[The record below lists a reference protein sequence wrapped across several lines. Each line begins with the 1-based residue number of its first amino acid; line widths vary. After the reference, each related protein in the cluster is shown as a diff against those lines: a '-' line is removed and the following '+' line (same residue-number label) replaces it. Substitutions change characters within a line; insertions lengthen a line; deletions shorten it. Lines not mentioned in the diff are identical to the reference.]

1 LVLFSKKEHKALLFA
16 KRSKNS
22 HPKCAER
29 LEQTVPNFGLA
40 ARDTSQ
46 APQFRLT
53 RLDLTDFRNYAAL
66 SWRPEA
72 RIAVISGPNGS
83 GKTNLLEAISL
94 LGPGRGL
101 RQASWAV
108 AARVHT
114 PDLAEPL
121 MIGTG
126 GAPETG
132 ERRVVRLD
140 GASVSQT
147 ELAGHIAISW
157 ITPQMDRLFGEAPSG
172 RRRFLDR
179 LVWALDPNHA
189 REVAAHDAAMSR
201 RRRLLAEGQA
211 EPGWLAGL
219 EDGMARHAVA
229 ATAGRRALVGRLN
242 ALLAAGVVSP
252 FPAARLSLLCPIGD
266 RLDQAPALA
275 VEDWLRAALAAA
287 RATDAA
293 AGSAAL
299 GAHRA
304 DFGLADLA
312 SGRPASLAS
321 TGQQKALLLGLV
333 LGHAMVIGEQRGF
346 APWLL
351 LDEPMVHLDE
361 GHRAALLEALLRLPA
376 QVFLTGVDAAPF
388 ESLRGRAD
396 FILCMAAGL
405 TKNPGFA
412 RPPAQESL

>member
-1 LVLFSKKEHKALLFA
+1 VSEAPGTA
-16 KRSKNS
+16 G
-22 HPKCAER
+22 P
-29 LEQTVPNFGLA
+29 
-40 ARDTSQ
+40 
-46 APQFRLT
+46 PQFRLT

-66 SWRPEA
+66 SWRPVS
-72 RIAVISGPNGS
+72 RISVISGPNGS

-101 RQASWAV
+101 RQARIAEFPRQRPGGETSWAV

-121 MIGTG
+121 IIGTG
-126 GAPETG
+126 SAPEAG

-140 GASVSQT
+140 GATASQAD
-147 ELAGHIAISW
+147 LASHIAISW
-157 ITPQMDRLFGEAPSG
+157 ITPQMDRLFGESPGG

-179 LVWALDPNHA
+179 LVWALDPSHA

-201 RRRLLAEGQA
+201 RNRLLAEGRA
-211 EPGWLAGL
+211 DPAWLAGL
-219 EDGMARHAVA
+219 EDGIARHAVA

-242 ALLAAGVVSP
+242 ALLAGGAVSP
-252 FPAARLSLLCPIGD
+252 FPAARLSLLCPISD
-266 RLDQAPALA
+266 RLDEAPALA

-287 RATDAA
+287 RTADAA
-293 AGSAAL
+293 AGVTAL

-304 DFGLADLA
+304 DFRLADLA
-312 SGRPASLAS
+312 SGRPATLAS

-333 LGHAMVIGEQRGF
+333 LGHAMVIGEARGF
-346 APWLL
+346 PPWLL
-351 LDEPMVHLDE
+351 LDEPLVHLDE

-388 ESLRGRAD
+388 SSLRDRAD
-396 FILCMAAGL
+396 FILCMAADL
-405 TKNPGFA
+405 APNPGFA
-412 RPPAQESL
+412 RPPRAESL

>member
-1 LVLFSKKEHKALLFA
+1 MSEAPGPSAL
-16 KRSKNS
+16 
-22 HPKCAER
+22 
-29 LEQTVPNFGLA
+29 
-40 ARDTSQ
+40 
-46 APQFRLT
+46 PQFRLT

-72 RIAVISGPNGS
+72 RISVISGPNGS

-101 RQASWAV
+101 RQARAAEFPRLRPEGGTSWAV
-108 AARVHT
+108 AARVRT

-121 MIGTG
+121 VIGTG
-126 GAPETG
+126 SGPEVS

-140 GASVSQT
+140 GAPASQA
-147 ELAGHIAISW
+147 ELATHTAISW
-157 ITPQMDRLFGEAPSG
+157 ITPQMDRLFGESPSG

-179 LVWALDPNHA
+179 LVWALDPAHA

-201 RRRLLAEGQA
+201 RNRLLAEVRA
-211 EPGWLAGL
+211 DPAWIAGL

-242 ALLAAGVVSP
+242 AMLAAGAVAP

-266 RLDQAPALA
+266 RLDHAPALA
-275 VEDWLRAALAAA
+275 VEEWLREALAAA
-287 RATDAA
+287 RTADAA
-293 AGSAAL
+293 SGSASL

-304 DFGLADLA
+304 DFALADLA
-312 SGRPASLAS
+312 SGRPAALAS
-321 TGQQKALLLGLV
+321 TGQQKALLLGTV
-333 LGHAMVIGEQRGF
+333 LGHAMVIGEARGF

-351 LDEPMVHLDE
+351 LDEPLVHLDE
-361 GHRAALLEALLRLPA
+361 GHRTALLEALLRVPA

-388 ESLRGRAD
+388 GLLRGRAE
-396 FILCMAAGL
+396 FMLCMAAGL
-405 TKNPGFA
+405 QQNPGLT
-412 RPPAQESL
+412 RPAP

>member
-1 LVLFSKKEHKALLFA
+1 VSDD
-16 KRSKNS
+16 
-22 HPKCAER
+22 
-29 LEQTVPNFGLA
+29 A
-40 ARDTSQ
+40 AQ
-46 APQFRLT
+46 LRLT

-72 RIAVISGPNGS
+72 RITVISGPNGS

-101 RQASWAV
+101 RQARVGEFPRLRPGGETSWAV
-108 AARVHT
+108 AARVRT

-121 MIGTG
+121 VIGTG
-126 GAPETG
+126 SAPEAG

-140 GASVSQT
+140 GAPASQA
-147 ELAGHIAISW
+147 ELASQIAVSW
-157 ITPQMDRLFGEAPSG
+157 ITPQMDRLFGESPSG

-179 LVWALDPNHA
+179 LVWALDPAHA

-201 RRRLLAEGQA
+201 RRRLLAEGRA
-211 EPGWLAGL
+211 EPAWLAGL

-229 ATAGRRALVGRLN
+229 ATAGRRALVSRLN
-242 ALLAAGVVSP
+242 AVLAAGAVSP

-266 RLDQAPALA
+266 RLDEAPALA

-287 RATDAA
+287 READAA
-293 AGSAAL
+293 TGVTGL

-312 SGRPASLAS
+312 SGRPAALAS

-333 LGHAMVIGEQRGF
+333 LGHAMVIGEARGF

-351 LDEPMVHLDE
+351 LDEPLVHLDE
-361 GHRAALLEALLRLPA
+361 GHRAALLAALLRLPA

-388 ESLRGRAD
+388 ESLRDRAE
-396 FILCMAAGL
+396 FIICMAAGL
-405 TKNPGFA
+405 TQNPGFA
-412 RPPAQESL
+412 RPAGEKSL